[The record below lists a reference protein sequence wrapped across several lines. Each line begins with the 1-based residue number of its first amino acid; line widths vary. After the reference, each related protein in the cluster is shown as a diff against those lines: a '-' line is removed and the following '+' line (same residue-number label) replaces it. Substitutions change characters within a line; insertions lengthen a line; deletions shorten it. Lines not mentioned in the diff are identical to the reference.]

1 MACNFIQMETLAHV
15 FSCKFCGI
23 SIKPFLQNT
32 SERLLLNRTYSFL
45 IFFFFAF
52 AFFPFA
58 VIFTDWFLL
67 AKNYFNA
74 ATLNK
79 VINNQIKQNFPRFPS
94 FQFWVLGKIENSEI
108 SDIYN
113 FILNHI

>member
-1 MACNFIQMETLAHV
+1 MYFPVNFAEFLLT
-15 FSCKFCGI
+15 
-23 SIKPFLQNT
+23 PFLQNT

-45 IFFFFAF
+45 IVFFFAF

-79 VINNQIKQNFPRFPS
+79 VINNQIKQNFPRFPT
-94 FQFWVLGKIENSEI
+94 FQFWV
-108 SDIYN
+108 
-113 FILNHI
+113 